1 MATADTA
8 ETAGLT
14 PPEAPPATP
23 WQKIQHNFAALSQRQ
38 KLAGAAAIAIAVAML
53 VGLYLWTRE
62 PAYSVLF
69 SNLDER
75 DGGDIIAA
83 LQQQNVPYRFTPGGG
98 AIEVP
103 TAQVHEARLRLAAQ
117 GLPKGG
123 MVGFE
128 LMENEKIGLSQF
140 HEQVNY
146 QRALEGELARTIQS
160 ISSVAAA
167 RVHLAI
173 PKQTAFLKNDQ
184 EPTAS
189 VLVTLR
195 GGRFLDENQIAGI
208 RHLISS
214 SVPRLSNEN
223 VNIVDQSGNLLT
235 RKPDPLRSAG
245 LDPNQ
250 LQYVQ
255 EVEDSYIRRI
265 DNILTPMLGAGN
277 FRAQVAADIDFNQ
290 TEQTAELYKPNPSP
304 DQAIRSQQTTES
316 VSREAGPQGVPG
328 ALTNQPPVPATAPV
342 TTPAVAGSS
351 GAAQAPTTST
361 RNATINYE
369 LDRTLQHVKQ
379 AVGQVK
385 RLSVAVVVNHRTET
399 QNGKPADV
407 PVNDAELQRIQDLV
421 KEAMGFNPSRGD
433 SVNVAT
439 SAFQPAA
446 PTPGEPLWKNPEVQD
461 LAFQGSKYLVAL
473 LALLLVYLAV
483 IRPLMRTVLPPP
495 PKEAKGEEGAGEE
508 GEDAMQGEGEEEG
521 ATVSLS
527 PAALAGMSFDDRLAW
542 ARQLARDN
550 PKLVANLIREWMGT
564 KEEGGRK

>member
-38 KLAGAAAIAIAVAML
+38 KLAGAVAIAIAVAML
-53 VGLYLWTRE
+53 VGLYLWTRQ

-75 DGGDIIAA
+75 DGGDIITA

-265 DNILTPMLGAGN
+265 DNILAPMLGAGN

-385 RLSVAVVVNHRTET
+385 RLSVAVVVNHRTGT
-399 QNGKPADV
+399 QNGKPVDV
-407 PVNDAELQRIQDLV
+407 PVDDAELQRIQDLV

-446 PTPGEPLWKNPEVQD
+446 PIPGEPLWKNPEVQD

-483 IRPLMRTVLPPP
+483 IRPLMRTVLPPSP
-495 PKEAKGEEGAGEE
+495 EEVKGEEGAGKE
-508 GEDAMQGEGEEEG
+508 GEEAMQGEGEEEG

-527 PAALAGMSFDDRLAW
+527 PAALAGMSFEDRLAW

>member
-38 KLAGAAAIAIAVAML
+38 KLAGAVAIALAVAML
-53 VGLYLWTRE
+53 VGLYLWTRQ

-385 RLSVAVVVNHRTET
+385 RLSVAVVVNHRTGT

-407 PVNDAELQRIQDLV
+407 PVDDAELQRIQDLV

-446 PTPGEPLWKNPEVQD
+446 PIPGEPLWKNPEVQD

-483 IRPLMRTVLPPP
+483 IRPLMRTVLPPSP
-495 PKEAKGEEGAGEE
+495 EEVKGEEGAGKE
-508 GEDAMQGEGEEEG
+508 GEEAMQGEGEEEG

-527 PAALAGMSFDDRLAW
+527 PAALAGMSFEDRLAW